1 MKEHRKKSFE
11 FLEHTAD
18 IYIAAYGKNLAEA
31 FENAALA
38 MFESMTETKD
48 VELRIEENV
57 EAKGFDKQ
65 SLLYD
70 WLENLLIRFEVKNH
84 LYSRFNIETIR
95 DTDGGLELKALV
107 YGEPFDSRKHKQK
120 VAIKAVTYHRMEIQ
134 EKPENVT
141 VKFIVDI

>member
-1 MKEHRKKSFE
+1 MKEHKKKGFE

-38 MFESMTETKD
+38 MFESMTDTKD
-48 VELRIEENV
+48 LELKIEENI

-70 WLENLLIRFEVKNH
+70 WLEKLLIRFEVENH
-84 LYSRFNIETIR
+84 LYSKFNIETIR
-95 DTDGGLELKALV
+95 TTDGGLELKALV
-107 YGEPFDSRKHKQK
+107 YGELFDSRKHKQK
-120 VAIKAVTYHRMEIQ
+120 VAIKAITYHRMEIQ
-134 EKPENVT
+134 EKPESVT